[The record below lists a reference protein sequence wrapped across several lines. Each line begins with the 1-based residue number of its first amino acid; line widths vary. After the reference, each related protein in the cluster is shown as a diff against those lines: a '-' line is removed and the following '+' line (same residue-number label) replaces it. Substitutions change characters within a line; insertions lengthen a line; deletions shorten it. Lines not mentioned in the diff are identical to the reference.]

1 MKKNV
6 CIALFLS
13 FLCFGAFSQ
22 SADKLTEMLNAQTVT
37 IEQLSYFA
45 ANYLNL
51 AGETAT
57 GEEALSALK
66 EHIDFSRIQNTAS
79 ALSAKDCAYL
89 CCQVWGIRGG
99 IMFRITKLP
108 RYAFRELKAL
118 EIIPAS
124 TDPYTK
130 ISGRDALYIMTKCAQ
145 DAENNTSGEKEQ

>member
-13 FLCFGAFSQ
+13 FLYFGAFSQ

-66 EHIDFSRIQNTAS
+66 EHIGA
-79 ALSAKDCAYL
+79 ALCFAQQSCR
-89 CCQVWGIRGG
+89 V
-99 IMFRITKLP
+99 TH
-108 RYAFRELKAL
+108 L
-118 EIIPAS
+118 E
-124 TDPYTK
+124 
-130 ISGRDALYIMTKCAQ
+130 
-145 DAENNTSGEKEQ
+145 N